1 MNESLGDLA
10 GFGRFYH
17 RQRQKQ
23 RRPMRARG
31 PVCQRCQF
39 DAKCCLPII
48 GADPAICEGLK
59 NLSAGKRG
67 HRLVQCIDFVPEVE
81 QYRQVKK
88 GLFRSQRSGR
98 PGERGIML
106 QLWHPEEKDVVYLP
120 VLESHGTS
128 DAAHVLKHRGLA
140 WSWG

>member
-1 MNESLGDLA
+1 
-10 GFGRFYH
+10 
-17 RQRQKQ
+17 
-23 RRPMRARG
+23 MRASVILPALADSITGSVRSKDG
-31 PVCQRCQF
+31 Q
-39 DAKCCLPII
+39 CC
-48 GADPAICEGLK
+48 
-59 NLSAGKRG
+59 
-67 HRLVQCIDFVPEVE
+67 HRLVQCIDFVSEVE

-140 WSWG
+140 WSWR